1 MIKNKVMGLMKNELG
16 GRIVKEFVALIP
28 MMFNYLTNDSCV
40 NKKAKG
46 KNKIYNK
53 TLNEIC
59 RK

>member
-1 MIKNKVMGLMKNELG
+1 MKDELG

-40 NKKAKG
+40 NKKVKG
-46 KNKIYNK
+46 KKKLYNK
-53 TLNEIC
+53 TLNQIC